1 MISKTSQIILEELFN
16 EDQVLMIRKVFE
28 QELATLQKQADCGYE
43 HTHGVTCKKCGWEY
57 NA

>member
-1 MISKTSQIILEELFN
+1 MISKTSQIILSELFN
-16 EDQVLMIRKVFE
+16 K
-28 QELATLQKQADCGYE
+28 QEIAFIVNVINEEVATLKKQADCGYE